1 MSKNKTEDKELN
13 ELLKNG
19 VLLRKTFSEKISE
32 IKVIFGESSDFTVRQ
47 LGNDEQVKIAILYF
61 DTLAEKQFIEEFVVK
76 EYKEYLQANKGIGAE
91 ENVSNLFISQLKIS
105 SVKEA
110 VEQLLEGNSVI
121 LIENIEG
128 GFVAKS
134 EGGERRGVSEPVNTT
149 LVRGS
154 HEAFNESLSTNIGLL
169 RKRIN
174 NYKFRVDI
182 LKIGKE
188 TNTPVAIVY
197 INGIAKKELV
207 SEIKQRLEDIEI
219 DSVLES
225 YNLQECIEDYQ
236 GYTPFPTMFDS
247 ELPDQIAGGL
257 LEGRIAILTEG
268 TPIALLAP
276 VTMNLFLSS
285 NEDYYQRYDIASF
298 LRVLRTV
305 TFQISLSFPA
315 FYIVL
320 LTFHQEM
327 IPTSLLIA
335 LTGQREGVPFSV
347 AIEVLL
353 MELTFEILREAGLRL
368 PKSIGSAVSIVGGLV
383 LGQAVVEAGLVGAGT
398 VITVA
403 LTAISSACTPSYSL
417 AIAARLIRLV
427 LIFFGAALGG
437 FGLMFGLIFVFVH
450 LNTLRSLGVP
460 YLAPVIPFHK
470 HGWYDAFFRMPNK
483 SRKFRPEEIVGEN
496 KQRVANKK

>member
-1 MSKNKTEDKELN
+1 MSKNRTEDIELK
-13 ELLKNG
+13 ELLKQQLSLN
-19 VLLRKTFSEKISE
+19 KTLSEKISV
-32 IKVIFGESSDFTVRQ
+32 IKAIFGESSDFIVRR
-47 LGNDEQVKIAILYF
+47 LGNDEQAKIAILYF
-61 DTLAEKQFIEEFVVK
+61 DTLADKQFIEEFVVK
-76 EYKEYLQANKGIGAE
+76 EYKEYLQANKGRVVDQ
-91 ENVSNLFISQLKIS
+91 NVSNLFPSQLKIF

-110 VEQLLEGNSVI
+110 IEHLLEGNSVI
-121 LIENIEG
+121 LIENIEE
-128 GFVAKS
+128 GFVAMT
-134 EGGERRGVSEPVNTT
+134 EGGERRGVSEPVNTA

-154 HEAFNESLSTNIGLL
+154 HEAFNESLNTNIGLL

-174 NYKFRVDI
+174 NHKFRVEI
-182 LKIGKE
+182 VKIGKE

-197 INGIAKKELV
+197 INGIAKRELV
-207 SEIKQRLEDIEI
+207 SEIKQRLGNIEI

-225 YNLQECIEDYQ
+225 FYLQECIEDYQ

-257 LEGRIAILTEG
+257 LEGRIGILTEG

-285 NEDYYQRYDIASF
+285 NEDYYQRYDIATF
-298 LRVLRTV
+298 LRLLRTI
-305 TFQISLSFPA
+305 TFQISATFPA

-320 LTFHQEM
+320 LTFHQEV
-327 IPTSLLIA
+327 IPTSLLIS

-347 AIEVLL
+347 ALEVLL
-353 MELTFEILREAGLRL
+353 LELTFEILREAGLRL
-368 PKSIGSAVSIVGGLV
+368 PRSVGSAVSIVGGLV

-403 LTAISSACTPSYSL
+403 ITAISSFCTPSYSL
-417 AIAARLIRLV
+417 ATSARLIRFA
-427 LIFFGAALGG
+427 LIFLGATLGG

-470 HGWYDAFFRMPNK
+470 QDWSDTFFRIPMKNK
-483 SRKFRPEEIVGEN
+483 KSRPEEIVGEN
-496 KQRVANKK
+496 NQRVSNKK